1 MLGMSQ
7 DEKRQVPH
15 GKRVGLHTYHHV
27 EVLELLEPLQ
37 IEQIKKAI
45 AITGMMPGERFNVIK
60 LPHIGESITLLDYP
74 HFFDEAFP
82 VLANYW
88 TVDLTDQT
96 YRYRTYAGSLN
107 PPVLHRKELL
117 LPKDHPQQEL
127 FQLLTKSAEQIGL
140 FEDPNRIGF
149 KRAWETLLSHR
160 GYKAIGNELIPI
172 ANDESAFA
180 EDVTSTLEG
189 IARHLTAL
197 TRYSFSAP
205 MQALARFGFLD
216 GSKSVF
222 DYGCGRGDD
231 LRGLRESN
239 ISADGWDPHY
249 APDKQKHHADLVNLG
264 FVINVIEDL
273 DERTEA
279 IRGAYALAGELLV
292 ISAMLAN
299 QEALTGTPYADGV
312 LTSRNTF
319 QKYYT
324 QPELRHF
331 IGETLGEEPIP
342 VGPGIF
348 FVFKDKDAEQRF
360 MYGRLENRRSIRR
373 LSQLSRPER
382 PARINRADAK
392 YAEHREILESLWN
405 TCLTLGRDPDR
416 TEIADLA
423 VITSALGSLPGAL
436 RFIKSRKER
445 ADEILAESRQSRI
458 DDLRVYFA
466 QLQFEKR
473 KPYRHLEL
481 RLQRDIRTFFGDY
494 RAAAESGRELLFSV
508 ADIEAMGKACHYAA
522 EHGIGWLE
530 DSVSLQVHTSMV
542 EQLPPV
548 LRSYIACG
556 TALYG
561 DVSSADLIKI
571 HIRSAKLTLM
581 RFDDFVGSPLPKMIQ
596 RVKLNLRTQDMQLFD
611 YVGPFAPP
619 YLYRKSRFINEEFPA
634 FAEQMEFE
642 EAADKLGLLNFDG
655 YGPSP
660 NVFDSWLTAQRYE
673 RDGFH
678 LVPSKTIPELDE
690 LCGRTF
696 TFRQLI
702 HCGETWERTQLPNL
716 PQEPET
722 YNALVELAKN
732 IIDPVVD
739 YFGMIN
745 LTYGFCSPA
754 LAKNIPGRI
763 APVIDQHAGH
773 EKKRGGTH
781 VCLRLGAAID
791 FLVAD
796 EDMEGVA
803 NWIIANLPFDRL
815 YFYGRDRPIHVS
827 YGPEHSRAAYRMEVT
842 KGGARIPRPYS
853 KTYPN

>member
-7 DEKRQVPH
+7 DDIQQVPH
-15 GKRVGLHTYHHV
+15 GKRVGQHTYHHV

-37 IEQIKKAI
+37 IEQINKAI
-45 AITGMMPGERFNVIK
+45 AITGMLPGERFNVIK
-60 LPHIGESITLLDYP
+60 LPHIGESVTLLDYP
-74 HFFDEAFP
+74 RFFDEAFP
-82 VLANYW
+82 VLANHW
-88 TVDLTDQT
+88 TVDLARQT
-96 YRYRTYAGSLN
+96 YRYRTYADSLN

-117 LPKDHPQQEL
+117 LSKDHPQQEL
-127 FQLLTKSAEQIGL
+127 FQALTKSAEQIGL

-149 KRAWETLLSHR
+149 KRAWDTLLAQRS
-160 GYKAIGNELIPI
+160 YKVIGNELIPI
-172 ANDESAFA
+172 GNDESASA
-180 EDVTSTLEG
+180 EYAPSSFEG

-197 TRYSFSAP
+197 TRYGFSAP
-205 MQALARFGFLD
+205 MQALARFGYLD
-216 GSKSVF
+216 GSKTVF

-231 LRGLRESN
+231 LRGLRENN
-239 ISADGWDPHY
+239 IAAHGWDPHY
-249 APDKQKHHADLVNLG
+249 APDDQRHEADLVNLG
-264 FVINVIEDL
+264 FVINVIEDM

-279 IRGAYALAGELLV
+279 IRGAYSLAAELLV

-299 QEALTGTPYADGV
+299 QESVTGTPYADGV

-348 FVFKDKDAEQRF
+348 FVFKDKNAEQRF

-392 YAEHREILESLWN
+392 YEEHREILESLWN

-458 DDLRVYFA
+458 NDLRVYFA

-473 KPYRHLEL
+473 KPYRHLEP
-481 RLQRDIRTFFGDY
+481 RLQKDIRTFFGDY
-494 RAAAESGRELLFSV
+494 RGAANAGRELLFSV
-508 ADIEAMGKACHYAA
+508 ADIEGIGKACHQAA
-522 EHGIGWLE
+522 ERGIGWLE
-530 DSVSLQVHTSMV
+530 DSESLQVHTSMV

-581 RFDDFVGSPLPKMIQ
+581 RFDDFVGSPMPKMIQ

-611 YVGPFAPP
+611 YVGLFDPP
-619 YLYRKSRFINEEFPA
+619 YLYRKSRFINEEFPN
-634 FAEQMEFE
+634 FAEQIGFE

-660 NVFDSWLTAQRYE
+660 SVFDSLLTAQRYE
-673 RDGFH
+673 RDGFN
-678 LVPSKTIPELDE
+678 LVPSKTVPDLDD
-690 LCGRTF
+690 LCGRNF

-702 HCGETWERTQLPNL
+702 HCGETWTRTQLPNL
-716 PQEPET
+716 PKEPET
-722 YNALVELAKN
+722 YNALVELARN

-739 YFGMIN
+739 YFGMIEP
-745 LTYGFCSPA
+745 TYGFCSAA
-754 LAKNIPGRI
+754 LAKNIPARI
-763 APVIDQHAGH
+763 APAIDQHAGH
-773 EKKRGGTH
+773 ERTRGGSH
-781 VCLRLGAAID
+781 VCSRLGAAID

-827 YGPEHSRAAYRMEVT
+827 YGPEQSRVAYRMEVT
-842 KGGARIPRPYS
+842 KGGARMPRPYS
-853 KTYPN
+853 KTYPS